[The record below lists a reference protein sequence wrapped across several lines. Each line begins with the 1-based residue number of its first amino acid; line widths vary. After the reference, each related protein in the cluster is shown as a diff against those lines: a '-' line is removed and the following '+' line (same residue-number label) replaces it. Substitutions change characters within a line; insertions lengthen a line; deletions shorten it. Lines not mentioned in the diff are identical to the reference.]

1 MKQKTKKISWEN
13 FKDEIK
19 VISADSKSYSPEVDV
34 LAASVAQVMGIAV

>member
-19 VISADSKSYSPEVDV
+19 VISAAKVTHRRWMC
-34 LAASVAQVMGIAV
+34 LLHL